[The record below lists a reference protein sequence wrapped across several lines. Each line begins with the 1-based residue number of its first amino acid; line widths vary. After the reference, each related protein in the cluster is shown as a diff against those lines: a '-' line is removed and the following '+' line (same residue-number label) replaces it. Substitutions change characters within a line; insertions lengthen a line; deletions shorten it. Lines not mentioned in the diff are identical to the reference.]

1 MQHQIPNIKREVIY
15 LVQYGKQI
23 PQATKMWFWNKMKNQ
38 QFKWLHDAQ
47 SVAAYD
53 SIFSPNQLHL

>member
-1 MQHQIPNIKREVIY
+1 MY

-23 PQATKMWFWNKMKNQ
+23 PQATKMWFWNQMKHQ
-38 QFKWLHDAQ
+38 QLQWLDAAQ

-53 SIFSPNQLHL
+53 PTFSPNQWHL